1 MSGFSI
7 RSSKISRRRRAQALV
22 LVTPATVANKVEAM
36 QDWTVTTVVDDVTA
50 VKTVLVEV
58 DCDSKEVRDHNR
70 LGKRKLLG
78 KAAADWLS
86 LLEIRPSASDSSYPF
101 KSFFSFKEIQ

>member
-1 MSGFSI
+1 VVEGTGGTRLF
-7 RSSKISRRRRAQALV
+7 
-22 LVTPATVANKVEAM
+22 PANKALLM
-36 QDWTVTTVVDDVTA
+36 QDWTVTTVVVDVTA

-70 LGKRKLLG
+70 FGKRKLLG

-86 LLEIRPSASDSSYPF
+86 LLEIRPSASDSSSPF
-101 KSFFSFKEIQ
+101 KSFSHF